1 MSQRPSDDGAIL
13 DLTCTFQSLQISIKG
28 PSNQASE
35 ALSVLTAHFG
45 GAPRAASPSPTD
57 SSFDLVG
64 SVGPSSSGTAPG
76 PAVAAPVAGP
86 DTRVSLER
94 GFPTCPAGWL
104 HQSSRLSGSKLSGEG
119 RLERAWKAGCWASV
133 VQAGRIG
140 SPNST
145 PALDLR
151 SRFYAVLA
159 APGLEHPTIYRS
171 STSYWRVVGSL
182 RNSPAISH
190 SFPSEI
196 EAKVYLAAAGVVEPD
211 TQP

>member
-1 MSQRPSDDGAIL
+1 MLPLLPLLTHLLTWWVQWVLHPVELLPAPQWLLLLLVLIL
-13 DLTCTFQSLQISIKG
+13 ASLWSVVFQL
-28 PSNQASE
+28 
-35 ALSVLTAHFG
+35 
-45 GAPRAASPSPTD
+45 APLA
-57 SSFDLVG
+57 
-64 SVGPSSSGTAPG
+64 
-76 PAVAAPVAGP
+76 
-86 DTRVSLER
+86 
-94 GFPTCPAGWL
+94 
-104 HQSSRLSGSKLSGEG
+104 SRLSGSKLSGEG